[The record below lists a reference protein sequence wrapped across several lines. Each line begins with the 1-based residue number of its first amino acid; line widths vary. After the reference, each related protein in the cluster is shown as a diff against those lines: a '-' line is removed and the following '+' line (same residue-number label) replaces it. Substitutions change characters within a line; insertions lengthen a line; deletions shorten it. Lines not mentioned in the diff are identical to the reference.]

1 MGLYRYSAIGT
12 FGIPLTEGNI
22 KTLGDD
28 SDGLFKI
35 LDANDLEPQAV
46 PTEPTDIT
54 PYYWDKNNMIYIASL
69 AHPEGPAVVDL
80 LPKYTNVESYL
91 MGKIGG
97 IAVTIPGIRHIKVP
111 TDQRAM
117 IIAGGSPRFEGE
129 ICLHEVITERE
140 L

>member
-69 AHPEGPAVVDL
+69 AHPEGPAAILSPCVFSILD
-80 LPKYTNVESYL
+80 
-91 MGKIGG
+91 
-97 IAVTIPGIRHIKVP
+97 
-111 TDQRAM
+111 
-117 IIAGGSPRFEGE
+117 IITPQ
-129 ICLHEVITERE
+129 IIYCKP
-140 L
+140 